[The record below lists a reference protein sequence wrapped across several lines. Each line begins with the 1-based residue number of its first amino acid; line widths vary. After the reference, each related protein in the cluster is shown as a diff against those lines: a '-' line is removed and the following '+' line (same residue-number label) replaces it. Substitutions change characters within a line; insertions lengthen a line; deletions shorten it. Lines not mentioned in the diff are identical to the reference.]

1 MQCNTKSEQIL
12 NYEIM
17 MEELER
23 WFKMN
28 SLLCVSILLTL
39 FLSLELTSSADTN
52 GKFKTT

>member
-39 FLSLELTSSADTN
+39 FFSLELTSSADTN